1 PQKIPRSVKQM
12 TATRWKKLIKEQTIA
27 VGTYQP
33 AFDSVIADLAAIL
46 QERDAAYKQFRQEGK
61 QLMITKISDRGAKNV
76 VQNPL
81 ITLWD
86 KLNATALAYW
96 RDLGLTPKGLKAIGE
111 TVTQSES
118 GLKELSKVLSDLD
131 RL

>member
-1 PQKIPRSVKQM
+1 M

-61 QLMITKISDRGAKNV
+61 QLMITKVSDRGAKNV

-118 GLKELSKVLSDLD
+118 GLKELSKVLNDLD
-131 RL
+131 GL

>member
-1 PQKIPRSVKQM
+1 M
-12 TATRWKKLIKEQTIA
+12 TAARWKNLIREKTVEI
-27 VGTYQP
+27 GTYKS

-46 QERDAAYKQFRQEGK
+46 EQRDAAMKQFRAEGK
-61 QLMITKISDRGAKNV
+61 QLMVKKISDRGAENT

-96 RDLGLTPKGLKAIGE
+96 RDLGLTPKGLKAIDE
-111 TVTQSES
+111 TA
-118 GLKELSKVLSDLD
+118 LKPKKATGMDELSKVLSTLD
-131 RL
+131 S

>member
-1 PQKIPRSVKQM
+1 M

-33 AFDSVIADLAAIL
+33 AFDSVIADLATIL

-61 QLMITKISDRGAKNV
+61 QLMITKVSDRGAKNV
-76 VQNPL
+76 TQNPL

-96 RDLGLTPKGLKAIGE
+96 RDLGLTPKGLKSIGE

-131 RL
+131 GL

>member
-1 PQKIPRSVKQM
+1 M
-12 TATRWKKLIKEQTIA
+12 TATRWKKIIKEQTME

-61 QLMITKISDRGAKNV
+61 QLMITKVSDRGAKNV

-118 GLKELSKVLSDLD
+118 GLKELSKVLNDLD
-131 RL
+131 GL

>member
-1 PQKIPRSVKQM
+1 M
-12 TATRWKKLIKEQTIA
+12 TATRWKKLIKEQTEK

-33 AFDSVIADLAAIL
+33 AFDSVIADLASIL
-46 QERDAAYKQFRQEGK
+46 EQRDAAYKQFRQEGR
-61 QLMITKISDRGAKNV
+61 QLMIVKVSDRGAKNM

-86 KLNATALAYW
+86 KLNLTALAYW
-96 RDLGLTPKGLKAIGE
+96 RDLGLTPKSLKAIGE
-111 TVTQSES
+111 SVMQSKNT
-118 GLKELSKVLSDLD
+118 GLKELSEVLNELD

>member
-1 PQKIPRSVKQM
+1 M

>member
-1 PQKIPRSVKQM
+1 M
-12 TATRWKKLIKEQTIA
+12 TATRWKKIIKEQTIS

-33 AFDSVIADLAAIL
+33 AFDSVIADLATIL
-46 QERDAAYKQFRQEGK
+46 QERDAEYKQFKQEGK

-118 GLKELSKVLSDLD
+118 GLKELSKVLNDLD
-131 RL
+131 GL

>member
-1 PQKIPRSVKQM
+1 MKQM
-12 TATRWKKLIKEQTIA
+12 TATRWKKIIKEQTME

-61 QLMITKISDRGAKNV
+61 QLMITKVSDRGAKNV

-118 GLKELSKVLSDLD
+118 GLKELSKVLNDLD
-131 RL
+131 GL

>member
-1 PQKIPRSVKQM
+1 M

-86 KLNATALAYW
+86 KLNVTALAYW

>member
-1 PQKIPRSVKQM
+1 MKQM

-61 QLMITKISDRGAKNV
+61 QLMITKVSDRGAKNV

-118 GLKELSKVLSDLD
+118 GLKELSKVLNDLD
-131 RL
+131 GL

>member
-1 PQKIPRSVKQM
+1 M

-131 RL
+131 GL